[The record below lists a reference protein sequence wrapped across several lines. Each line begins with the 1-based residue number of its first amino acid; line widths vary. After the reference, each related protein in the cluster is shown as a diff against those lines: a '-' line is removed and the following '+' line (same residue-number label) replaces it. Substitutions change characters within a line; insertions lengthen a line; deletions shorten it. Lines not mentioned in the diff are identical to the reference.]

1 MVEDAVFRRV
11 DTKEQCIH
19 AWENRE
25 IPLIIDP
32 DGKRIKELQ
41 PEAVIDA
48 ILAKKN
54 LGTSKDM
61 APLSIGLG
69 PGFCAGKDVD
79 YVIETKR
86 GHRLGRVIAQGSA
99 VPNTGVLGI
108 IGGYGAERVIH
119 APASGNIQVL
129 TQIGSIVK
137 QGQTLAR
144 IGDILVPA
152 TLDGVL
158 RGIIRDGFAVEK
170 GLKIANI
177 DPRTEEKENGATIS
191 DKARCIAGGVLEVL
205 VKHQI
210 RTSPTR

>member
-1 MVEDAVFRRV
+1 
-11 DTKEQCIH
+11 
-19 AWENRE
+19 
-25 IPLIIDP
+25 
-32 DGKRIKELQ
+32 
-41 PEAVIDA
+41 
-48 ILAKKN
+48 
-54 LGTSKDM
+54 M
-61 APLSIGLG
+61 APLTIGLG

-99 VPNTGVLGI
+99 VLNTGVLGI